1 MWFTRFLAEYA
12 ATFSLPEL
20 GNFCSR
26 LLHQLRWYWT
36 GVGTWQPRPVFSPL
50 PPPLLSLNLRIATH
64 LLAWLEIPALPAL
77 LERQLKEHDARYA
90 LAQFF
95 RVVGIP
101 YREVMSGAKR
111 RPAPLSRLR
120 TATELLLRTEK
131 IAYSAPL
138 NPEPIFAA
146 LAYSLSAAE
155 DLFRRFGK
163 AAAVWQ
169 RIEEAVT
176 EFPVHRAFKETVRRQ
191 VTDWSRISP
200 ATLAEA
206 VDINQAYL
214 RLQAEFRRL
223 QTDLHAAIERLLPLV
238 TSDAELHEI
247 LHLIATRIEALEAAI
262 RAGTVDPSEGIAGLQ
277 DLLNDC
283 EAMADTVAD
292 PRAPETEEELREW
305 YCRVL
310 GVSLSAA
317 PAEIRKA
324 YLRLVKKVHPD
335 LNPHDPD
342 AATKFQDIQQ
352 AYEALMRMTDTHGK
366 EDRYGL

>member
-50 PPPLLSLNLRIATH
+50 PPPLLSLNLRIAKH
-64 LLAWLEIPALPAL
+64 VFARLEIPALPAL

-95 RVVGIP
+95 RTVGIP
-101 YREVMSGAKR
+101 YREIRPGAKR
-111 RPAPLSRLR
+111 RPAYLRQLR
-120 TATELLLRTEK
+120 TATDLILRTEK
-131 IAYSAPL
+131 IAHSTPL
-138 NPEPIFAA
+138 SPEPIFAE
-146 LAYSLSAAE
+146 LAYSMSAAE
-155 DLFRRFGK
+155 DLFRQFGK
-163 AAAVWQ
+163 AAEVW
-169 RIEEAVT
+169 RGIEEAVT
-176 EFPVHRAFKETVRRQ
+176 AFPVHRAFKETVQRQ
-191 VTDWSRISP
+191 LAEWPHLST

-206 VDINQAYL
+206 VEINQAYL

-223 QTDLHAAIERLLPLV
+223 QTDLHTAIERLLPLV

-247 LHLIATRIEALEAAI
+247 LHLIATRIEALGAAI

-292 PRAPETEEELREW
+292 PETPETEEELRER
-305 YCRVL
+305 YCLVL
-310 GVSLSAA
+310 GVSLSAMA
-317 PAEIRKA
+317 AEIRKA
-324 YLRLVKKVHPD
+324 YIRLVKKVHPD

-352 AYEALMRMTDTHGK
+352 AYEALMRMTDTH
-366 EDRYGL
+366 